1 MTVCPFTLPDSTRT
15 YFISSIIQN
24 GLPLSINLPPHLSNL
39 TIRALIRIFPDSDD
53 TVPYEYC
60 VSFLPAAIEI
70 FKAAPSLCRIT
81 LEINVYPTYPNPTA
95 FDDVDLSPL
104 SPLTALADSPGS
116 SRRIDLHF
124 NLGWDYTLTELVSL
138 LANYTGLA
146 ELMEQD
152 VLVIHLNEHISTP
165 FDTYI

>member
-1 MTVCPFTLPDSTRT
+1 VTVCPFTLPDSTT
-15 YFISSIIQN
+15 SFFNSSIIQN
-24 GLPLSINLPPHLSNL
+24 GLPLSINLPSHLSNL
-39 TIRALIRIFPDSDD
+39 TIRALIRFFPDSND
-53 TVPYEYC
+53 TDPYERC
-60 VSFLPAAIEI
+60 ESFLSAAIEV

-81 LEINVYPTYPNPTA
+81 LEINVDLTDADPTV
-95 FDDVDLSPL
+95 FDDVDL

-116 SRRIDLHF
+116 FRRIDLHF

-146 ELMEQD
+146 ELMDQG
-152 VLVIHLNEHISTP
+152 VLVIHLNEHISTS

>member
-1 MTVCPFTLPDSTRT
+1 LPDSTT
-15 YFISSIIQN
+15 SYFNSSIFQN
-24 GLPLSINLPPHLSNL
+24 NPLSINLPPHLSNL
-39 TIRALIRIFPDSDD
+39 TIRALIRFFPDGGD
-53 TVPYEYC
+53 TVPYEYY
-60 VSFLPAAIEI
+60 VSFLPAAIEV

-81 LEINVYPTYPNPTA
+81 LEINVHPTDANPTA
-95 FDDVDLSPL
+95 FDDGDLSPL

-124 NLGWDYTLTELVSL
+124 NLGCDFTLTKLVSL

-146 ELMEQD
+146 ELMEQG